1 MDFSEKW
8 KENWRNN
15 LTSWQNKIS
24 WIYKNQILTDVE
36 IHVHYDQKKKVF
48 KAHKFVLLMSSEYFE
63 PLFEPGK
70 WDDDKNQIS
79 IKDVEPS
86 AFERFLEFIYYKT
99 VNFNSVKEAAEL
111 LDIADRFLI
120 EDLKDLCEGYIGRT
134 VNYSNV
140 FDYLEFAQLHNCD
153 KLEQICSEQIQMETK
168 GILSKNNFENLTN
181 QSISVILQQNFLNI
195 KEIDLFRFVKSWIE
209 HRTENGEALTKE
221 EQRHLMQQFSFK
233 SMTCKEFAD
242 GPAESGMMSENEV
255 LSICL
260 NMMSKDCQRPYPE
273 GFSQT
278 VRNTVRAQSIEFS
291 FDSIGYISAMF
302 YGYEIDFE
310 VDKDITISGLKMW
323 SREGSHG
330 SVYKERVLIIFED
343 NTQCF
348 QVIYRKLFEKEVT
361 FSSAFSLNFD
371 RKVKIRK
378 DRRYSMVIGVGEYA
392 YYKLTKDLDGKIL
405 KGPNITFKF
414 FSNYDWLSRLPI
426 STLIFEPK

>member
-278 VRNTVRAQSIEFS
+278 VRNT
-291 FDSIGYISAMF
+291 
-302 YGYEIDFE
+302 
-310 VDKDITISGLKMW
+310 MW